1 MPTSR
6 TLCVAAFLCVPWLIH
21 HSASAEDVRTVG
33 VFIALC
39 DNVHQGIVP
48 VPKAVGDGEDPD
60 HNLYWGCAEGFMG
73 VFGRSP
79 RWKKEAAP
87 KAPSEKVLRTYAGRH
102 ASGRMTLTAFA
113 YEGSAI
119 EQCLKDF
126 QAAVS
131 QGKYDLVVYLGHNG
145 LMDFYLDGVA
155 PDPARKKTPEC
166 MVLCCKSQQYF
177 SKHIACLEATPILLT
192 TQFMY
197 PGSFLLRDVL
207 EEWVEGAG
215 LKAYRTAAG
224 TAYAANQKIAQKP
237 ALGVFADL
245 ENAKTHDIPPDAV
258 AGENE
263 AAAMAPRLAK

>member
-1 MPTSR
+1 M
-6 TLCVAAFLCVPWLIH
+6 
-21 HSASAEDVRTVG
+21 
-33 VFIALC
+33 
-39 DNVHQGIVP
+39 GI
-48 VPKAVGDGEDPD
+48 
-60 HNLYWGCAEGFMG
+60 
-73 VFGRSP
+73 FGKSP
-79 RWKKEAAP
+79 QWKKETAP
-87 KAPSEKVLRTYAGRH
+87 EAPSEKVLRTWAGRH
-102 ASGRMTLTAFA
+102 ASGKMTLTAFA

-155 PDPARKKTPEC
+155 PDAARKKKPEC
-166 MVLCCKSQQYF
+166 MVLCCKSQKYF

-197 PGSFLLRDVL
+197 PGAFLLRDVL
-207 EEWVEGAG
+207 EEWVKGAG

-224 TAYAANQKIAQKP
+224 NAYAANQKIAQKA

-245 ENAKTHDIPPDAV
+245 EKAPRNQLDAV

-263 AAAMAPRLAK
+263 TAAMTPNLTK

>member
-1 MPTSR
+1 VAIL
-6 TLCVAAFLCVPWLIH
+6 LCVAWFMNQSAF
-21 HSASAEDVRTVG
+21 AEDLRTVG

-48 VPKAVGDGEDPD
+48 VPKAVGDGEDPE

-73 VFGRSP
+73 VFGKSP
-79 RWKKEAAP
+79 QWKKESSP
-87 KAPSEKVLRTYAGRH
+87 EAPSANVLRTYAGRH
-102 ASGRMTLTAFA
+102 VSGKMTLTAFA
-113 YEGSAI
+113 YQGSAI
-119 EQCLKDF
+119 EECLKDF

-131 QGKYDLVVYLGHNG
+131 RGKYDLVVYLGHNG
-145 LMDFYLDGVA
+145 LMDFYLDGLA
-155 PDPARKKTPEC
+155 PNPARKKKPEC
-166 MVLCCKSQQYF
+166 MVLCCMSQKYF

-207 EEWVEGAG
+207 EEWVKGAG

-224 TAYAANQKIAQKP
+224 NAYAANQKIPQKA

-245 ENAKTHDIPPDAV
+245 EKAKTQDIPPDAV

-263 AAAMAPRLAK
+263 AAAMAPKITK